1 MISMAAIYTKDMAK
15 AIRQVKAPVKDLIV
29 DIASHPEYI
38 ALRIYEDNVMQ
49 YEINQRA
56 DIMQY
61 LLLVKDIIES
71 YGTRCEIEGVK
82 YERK

>member
-1 MISMAAIYTKDMAK
+1 MVAIYNKDMAK
-15 AIRQVKAPVKDLIV
+15 AIRNIKSPVKDLIV
-29 DIASHPEYI
+29 DIVKHPNYI
-38 ALRIYEDNVMQ
+38 GLRVYEDNVMQ

-61 LLLVKDIIES
+61 LLLMRDIIES
-71 YGTRCEIEGVK
+71 YGSRCEIEGVK